1 MFLCSRIRVRSV
13 FPIYR
18 NGVRGMNTLREILV
32 DAARYRWL
40 KENVREFVL
49 STSLIFDAENGNLI
63 GYVNA
68 KQCDNAIDEALS
80 DE

>member
-1 MFLCSRIRVRSV
+1 
-13 FPIYR
+13 
-18 NGVRGMNTLREILV
+18 MNTLKEILV

-68 KQCDNAIDEALS
+68 EQCDNAIDEALS
-80 DE
+80 D